1 MSFSA
6 FISQNWKYR
15 DLFTFLLIHFLVILP
30 SANASSEWHQ
40 KNSWINREKNNPI
53 YPFAPGSNNLAI
65 DVGQVFL
72 MGEMG
77 ANYSDSIGSQIH
89 YTYSASELFA
99 FDTSIG
105 YSTHSEGRLSL
116 ASGLAGLRTNFGWY
130 DKIVPYAVIGLGF
143 YRPTYRNTNT
153 SSEMPAASTLFG
165 VHVGPGMDLEVTK
178 NLFFGAALTFH
189 DIFATTKP
197 KENPPLLIGGTYTSF
212 LLRAGVTF

>member
-1 MSFSA
+1 MSFLT
-6 FISQNWKYR
+6 FISKNWKYWSI
-15 DLFTFLLIHFLVILP
+15 FTFLLIYFLIIPL

-40 KNSWINREKNNPI
+40 KTSWINREKSNPI

-65 DVGQVFL
+65 DVGQIFL

-105 YSTHSEGRLSL
+105 YSTHSEGKLSL
-116 ASGLAGLRTNFGWY
+116 ASGLAGLRTHFGWY
-130 DKIVPYAVIGLGF
+130 DKVVPYAVIGLGF
-143 YRPTYRNTNT
+143 YRPIYRNTGAL
-153 SSEMPAASTLFG
+153 SEIPSASTLFG
-165 VHVGPGMDLEVTK
+165 VHVGPGVDLEVTK

-197 KENPPLLIGGTYTSF
+197 KENASPLIGGTYTSF